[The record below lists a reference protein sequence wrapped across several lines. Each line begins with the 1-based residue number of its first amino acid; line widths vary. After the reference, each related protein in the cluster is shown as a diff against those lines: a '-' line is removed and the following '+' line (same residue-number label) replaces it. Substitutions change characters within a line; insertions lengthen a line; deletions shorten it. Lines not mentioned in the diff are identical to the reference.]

1 MGFPAVRFRPA
12 HWRQQRLPTD
22 EQSSADLMH
31 FRRPSLTVRDQ
42 LGCVTTRGGS
52 AARIFEP
59 AFGSTT
65 KSGPEPVAPLSF
77 RVGGD
82 RENEQHVLSAD
93 CASSTSGGAWKIV
106 LKT

>member
-42 LGCVTTRGGS
+42 LGCVTTLGGS
-52 AARIFEP
+52 AAKIFEL
-59 AFGSTT
+59 AFGST
-65 KSGPEPVAPLSF
+65 
-77 RVGGD
+77 
-82 RENEQHVLSAD
+82 
-93 CASSTSGGAWKIV
+93 
-106 LKT
+106 